1 MDELHLR
8 NSNTLPIV
16 LQLTKV
22 ILASHTASEILT
34 KMEEYAAQ
42 GACNA
47 LPPLSCSPGILAN
60 EKTLNHHAVTECD
73 SFIDV
78 PKLHNLD

>member
-8 NSNTLPIV
+8 NSNTLPIL

-22 ILASHTASEILT
+22 ILASHNPSETLT
-34 KMEEYAAQ
+34 KWKSIRRRELAMPS
-42 GACNA
+42 
-47 LPPLSCSPGILAN
+47 PPFFSPGILAN
-60 EKTLNHHAVTECD
+60 EKTLNHDAVTECD